1 MFIPE
6 WMQQQ
11 HNAFLLVA
19 LLLTLWLWLLV
30 NRRQEEERIF
40 VRKSPLSNEE
50 LGRAIFSA
58 CLSKDFMVYRSLFLN
73 AKETHDKLGSVA
85 EQFLEQRSQAVLKE
99 SFQNL
104 CTKIKVGS
112 IFRGSLDESG
122 VLSIKVEPTTRIP
135 VLVPIGTMTMVGKVY
150 RMLSPNELIS

>member
-30 NRRQEEERIF
+30 NRRQEEEKIF

-73 AKETHDKLGSVA
+73 AKEWVSPTINIDLVS
-85 EQFLEQRSQAVLKE
+85 LTSY
-99 SFQNL
+99 L
-104 CTKIKVGS
+104 CITVIRQLIK
-112 IFRGSLDESG
+112 
-122 VLSIKVEPTTRIP
+122 K
-135 VLVPIGTMTMVGKVY
+135 
-150 RMLSPNELIS
+150 